1 MIFLPG
7 FSTAAVVSK
16 VSGRGVGLDVV
27 KKRIEQLRGTV
38 ELTSRPGQGTEIR
51 LSLPLTLAII
61 EGLMVGVDGDRYI
74 MPLSAARETIEIT
87 RAQRTANNGRNIVPL
102 RGELVPYL
110 RLRDLF
116 GFTSAAPDIERVVII
131 EFEDRRVGLV
141 VDEVLGNHQ
150 TVLKTLGWLSH
161 RVKIFSGSTVL
172 GNGRAAL
179 IFDIA
184 GLVAFATDRQGA
196 ATGLAV

>member
-1 MIFLPG
+1 
-7 FSTAAVVSK
+7 
-16 VSGRGVGLDVV
+16 V
-27 KKRIEQLRGTV
+27 KKRIELLRGTV
-38 ELTSRPGQGTEIR
+38 ELTSRLGQGTEIR

-87 RAQRTANNGRNIVPL
+87 RAQRTAGNRRNVVAL
-102 RGELVPYL
+102 RGELIPYL
-110 RLRDLF
+110 RLRELF
-116 GFTSAAPDIERVVII
+116 GFTSEPPDLERVVII
-131 EFEDRRVGLV
+131 EFEDKRLGLV

-161 RVKIFSGSTVL
+161 RIQIFSGATVL
-172 GNGRAAL
+172 GDGRAAL

-184 GLVAFATDRQGA
+184 GLVTFAHTRQGA
-196 ATGLAV
+196 ATGMEI